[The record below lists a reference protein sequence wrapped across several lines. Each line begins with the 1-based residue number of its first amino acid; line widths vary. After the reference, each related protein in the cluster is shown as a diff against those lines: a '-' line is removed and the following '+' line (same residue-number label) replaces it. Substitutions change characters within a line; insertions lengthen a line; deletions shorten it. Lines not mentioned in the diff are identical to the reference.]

1 MKHVHVNMNKPHIV
15 NTHKDT
21 SASLEKALADRLRG
35 LLADI
40 AWLEHGPVERF
51 PSMNDRGFD
60 LRVALKLR
68 GRGTTQLW
76 VQCKADPRP
85 SQFPSAF
92 VATEGSNP
100 PVPVLAAPFISPR
113 MTEVCKE
120 EGWSWFDL
128 AGNCRLDIPGLLHL
142 HQTGARPVHRP
153 PRPTANLATP
163 EAGRIIRALL
173 HPEHAGTRWTQR
185 YLAEHFG
192 KMDRPTPQPSL
203 GLVNKVI
210 RHLLDEAFIEKA
222 SESGFRLCDPLR
234 LLFAWRD
241 AYRFDRHDRRSY
253 FTLLQG
259 PKLHEA
265 LAGFGARTG
274 GYTAYAAFS
283 AAEFQAPHVR
293 QPKTWLYI
301 REQDISLFE
310 ELIAAKPVDSGE
322 NLVVLIP
329 NDEGV
334 FYLGDGGMVADHRLA
349 CTNVVQTYVDLWHCG
364 GRGQEAAEALLE
376 QRLKPAW
383 KAEGLKL

>member
-1 MKHVHVNMNKPHIV
+1 M
-15 NTHKDT
+15 
-21 SASLEKALADRLRG
+21 A
-35 LLADI
+35 
-40 AWLEHGPVERF
+40 
-51 PSMNDRGFD
+51 
-60 LRVALKLR
+60 
-68 GRGTTQLW
+68 
-76 VQCKADPRP
+76 
-85 SQFPSAF
+85 
-92 VATEGSNP
+92 
-100 PVPVLAAPFISPR
+100 
-113 MTEVCKE
+113 EVCKG

-192 KMDRPTPQPSL
+192 KMARPTPQPSL
-203 GLVNKVI
+203 GLVNKVV
-210 RHLLDEAFIEKA
+210 RHLLNEAFIEKA
-222 SESGFRLCDPLR
+222 PEGGFRLCDPVR

-253 FTLLQG
+253 FSLLQG
-259 PKLHEA
+259 NKLREA
-265 LAGFGARTG
+265 LAVLGARTG

-301 REQDISLFE
+301 REQDIALFE

-334 FYLGDGGMVADHRLA
+334 FYLGDGGMMSDHRLA
-349 CTNVVQTYVDLWHCG
+349 CTSAVQTYVDLWHCG

-383 KAEGLKL
+383 KADGLKL

>member
-1 MKHVHVNMNKPHIV
+1 MNTPIIV
-15 NTHKDT
+15 NAHKST
-21 SASLEKALADRLRG
+21 FMALKKALAG
-35 LLADI
+35 KLLELLDDVG
-40 AWLEHGPVERF
+40 WLEHGPVERF
-51 PSMNDRGFD
+51 PSNHEQGFD
-60 LRVALKLR
+60 LRVGLKLR
-68 GRGTTQLW
+68 GHGTTQLW

-92 VATEGSNP
+92 VVPEASNP
-100 PVPVLAAPFISPR
+100 PIPVLAAPFISPR
-113 MTEVCKE
+113 LAEVCKE
-120 EGWSWFDL
+120 EGWGWFDL
-128 AGNCRLDIPGLLHL
+128 AGNCLLDIPGLLHL

-153 PRPTANLATP
+153 PRPTATLATP

-192 KMDRPTPQPSL
+192 KMDSPTPQPSL
-203 GLVNKVI
+203 GLVNKVV

-222 SESGFRLCDPLR
+222 SEGGFRVCDPLS

-241 AYRFDRHDRRSY
+241 AYLFGRHDRRSY

-259 PKLHEA
+259 NKLREA
-265 LAGFGARTG
+265 LDVLGTRTG

-293 QPKTWLYI
+293 QPKTWLFI

-334 FYLGDGGMVADHRLA
+334 FYLGDGGKVSDHRLA
-349 CTNVVQTYVDLWHCG
+349 CTNAVQTYVDLWHCG

-383 KAEGLKL
+383 KAKDLKL